1 MMTRTHRLLG
11 VTSVLAMSVAGAHL
25 SLPALSVAALSA
37 AVSSGGDT
45 SPDVDNQ
52 RWFKTTLG
60 HINLL
65 RHRVLLHWLGLPAGA
80 ALVWWWLAP
89 VVPGWVFA
97 VPVGLLI
104 GWCSHLFPG
113 DFVFG
118 KGNRRYG
125 LGRGIPLLPWG
136 CYVGLGIRCGGV
148 VERVTSWGLVAAIVV
163 LTVQSVLG

>member
-1 MMTRTHRLLG
+1 
-11 VTSVLAMSVAGAHL
+11 VALA
-25 SLPALSVAALSA
+25 
-37 AVSSGGDT
+37 
-45 SPDVDNQ
+45 
-52 RWFKTTLG
+52 
-60 HINLL
+60 
-65 RHRVLLHWLGLPAGA
+65 
-80 ALVWWWLAP
+80 WWHFAP

-97 VPVGLLI
+97 SALGLLI

-148 VERVTSWGLVAAIVV
+148 VERATSWVLVAATVA